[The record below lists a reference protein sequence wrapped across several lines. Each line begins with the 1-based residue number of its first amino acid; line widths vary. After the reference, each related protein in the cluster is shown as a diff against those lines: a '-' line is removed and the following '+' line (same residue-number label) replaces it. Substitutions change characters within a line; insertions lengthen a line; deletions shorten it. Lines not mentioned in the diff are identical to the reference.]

1 MSKLFGPNA
10 SFPQMLGRVSDLV
23 FLNLL
28 TLLCSVPI
36 ITGGAAI
43 AALYDAVVRLQRSEA
58 KIYRGFFKAFGKY
71 FLRATALWIP
81 VLLVLVGVVYNLV
94 AGATLPFALGLVILA
109 LVTAVLSWAYPML
122 PEFGEGVRATLK
134 RAMKCAPSELK
145 RTAIMTVLNLL
156 PVLLFFFLNPIFWNS
171 FMIWVFLYFALIAWF
186 NRAIVNKVFEEL
198 AEEE

>member
-43 AALYDAVVRLQRSEA
+43 AALYDAVARLQRSEA
-58 KIYRGFFKAFGKY
+58 KLYRGFFKAFGKY

-81 VLLVLVGVVYNLV
+81 VLIVAAGIIYNRAAL
-94 AGATLPFALGLVILA
+94 AMLPFMIGIGLLA

-122 PEFGEGVRATLK
+122 VEFGEGVRATLK
-134 RAMKCAPSELK
+134 RAMKCAASELK

-156 PVLLFFFLNPIFWNS
+156 PVLLFFFMNPIFWNS

-186 NRAIVNKVFEEL
+186 NRAMINKVFEEL
-198 AEEE
+198 EEE

>member
-10 SFPQMLGRVSDLV
+10 SFPQMLNRISDLV

-43 AALYDAVVRLQRSEA
+43 AALFDTVARLQRSEA
-58 KIYRGFFKAFGKY
+58 KLYRGFFKAFGKY

-81 VLLVLVGVVYNLV
+81 VLIVAAGIIYNRAAL
-94 AGATLPFALGLVILA
+94 AMLPFMIGIGLLA

-122 PEFGEGVRATLK
+122 VEFGEGVRATLK
-134 RAMKCAPSELK
+134 RAMKCAASELK

-156 PVLLFFFLNPIFWNS
+156 PVLLFFFMNPIFWNS

-186 NRAIVNKVFEEL
+186 NRAMINKVFEEL
-198 AEEE
+198 EEE